1 MKNCKMAFTI
11 GLVFAIM
18 MLVAACTDS
27 NKSDNHIF
35 DHESLDVDE
44 YVYPSDFDLGDD
56 LKGTNSESDAGFEEI
71 ISNDRNVSL
80 YFRLWNRSIND

>member
-11 GLVFAIM
+11 GLVFAVM
-18 MLVAACTDS
+18 MLVATCTDS

-44 YVYPSDFDLGDD
+44 YVYPSDVGRILRTFKIKKNVEVTDNG
-56 LKGTNSESDAGFEEI
+56 KI
-71 ISNDRNVSL
+71 I
-80 YFRLWNRSIND
+80 I